1 MMMSSPTEEQ
11 REAINKDNSNILV
24 SAGAGSGKTFVLK
37 ERVLRLVSTKTT
49 VDKLIILTFTKNAAA
64 EMKERIRKIILE
76 NDEVK
81 DQLDLV
87 DSAYITTFD
96 SFANSIVKK
105 YNYLLNI
112 PKDFGIIDANIVKV
126 ELNKIIDDI
135 FNEYYDKDDEEFKEL
150 LTKYCYKNDKDL
162 KESIISMYNTLL
174 NIIDRDEYLDK
185 YIETHFSDNYI
196 NSLMEEYSNNIFNR
210 IEKLYPLYDEL
221 LELTIKD
228 TAKESNYNRFENI
241 KNSTTFDELLESL
254 STPIARANKGWY
266 EDGYK
271 PIKASIDNVEKKIKE
286 ELLHNENE
294 FMRLYKDTL
303 IPTKV
308 IIDILKELDKRI
320 VKFKEEH
327 NSYEFNDIAL
337 KAIELVKN
345 HPSVREEIKNNTYEI
360 MIDEYQ
366 DTNDIQETFI
376 SYIQNNNVYMVGDVK
391 QSIYRFRNANPYIF
405 KNKYDN
411 YSHNEGGYKIDLTK
425 NFRSR
430 EEVINNIN
438 NLFSII
444 MSDECGGANYKASH
458 AMKYGQ
464 VDYSSNKMNNYDYNF
479 ELYNYEMD
487 KEAYPKITKDEIEAF
502 IIADDIKKRLDRK
515 ETIMVEENKKNV
527 SREATYKDFAILV
540 DKSTNFDTL
549 KKILEYKGIPATI
562 YKDVNIKEDDEVFIL
577 KNLISLLVHIKDNNL
592 DYEFRH
598 AFMSIG
604 RSYIYKIDDATL
616 FDIFRDKTFKETE
629 LYTKCLELSNML
641 DGLSNKEILTKLID
655 EFDIINK
662 LVTVGDIKD
671 RTIKLEYF
679 IEQASSLNDFGYDIY
694 QLNDYF
700 NTVINSDNPIQIPG
714 KNADA
719 NAVKIMTIHGSKG
732 LEFPYVYMPYL
743 QSQFKGRNHTRYI
756 MSNNSKYGILLP
768 YSKDEVIDNTFV
780 YNLNDNYELKEEISE
795 KIRLLYVAITRAR
808 EKFILINSYKDKI
821 EPVDPN
827 LVIADDIFNC
837 KSFKDIITLL
847 RNYYSKYQVDIDLST
862 LGLTKDYNNSE
873 ASASK
878 NNIDESDIK
887 INIVDNNIEYKILD
901 NKHFSKQLSKVI
913 DKQFKDTLDFGTFMH
928 YCFEVYNFNDDNLDE
943 LEIPE
948 SNKEYIRNFLKH
960 DEVKDI
966 KNANIYKEHEIRFN
980 KDDSIFHGFIDL
992 LVEYDDHFDIIDYK
1006 TSSIDSPEY
1015 KEQLSG
1021 YKDYIESQY
1030 NKPCNIYLYSIK
1042 KDIFKKL

>member
-1 MMMSSPTEEQ
+1 MSKATEEQ
-11 REAINKDNSNILV
+11 RTAIEKDGSNILV

-76 NDEVK
+76 NDAVK

-112 PKDFGIIDANIVKV
+112 PKDFGVIDTNIVKA

-135 FNEYYDKDDEEFKEL
+135 FNEYYDKDDDEFKLL
-150 LTKYCYKNDKDL
+150 LTNYCEKNDKDL
-162 KESIISMYNTLL
+162 KESIINMYNTLL
-174 NIIDRDEYLDK
+174 NNIDRNTYLDEYIDK
-185 YIETHFSDNYI
+185 HFSDEFI
-196 NSLMEEYSNNIFNR
+196 QSLMDEYSNSIFNR
-210 IEKLYPLYDEL
+210 IQKLFPLYDEL
-221 LELTIKD
+221 LDLTLKD
-228 TAKESNYNRFENI
+228 TARESNYIRIENI
-241 KNSTTFDELLESL
+241 KNATNFDELLDSL
-254 STPIARANKGWY
+254 STPLAKANKGWY
-266 EDGYK
+266 DEGYK

-294 FMRLYKDTL
+294 FIKLYKDTL

-308 IIDILKELDKRI
+308 IINILKELDKRI
-320 VKFKEEH
+320 LKFKEEH
-327 NSYEFNDIAL
+327 NSYEFTDIAL
-337 KAIELVKN
+337 KAIELVKKY
-345 HPSVREEIKNNTYEI
+345 SEVREEIKNNTYEI

-366 DTNDIQETFI
+366 DTNDIQEEFI
-376 SYIQNNNVYMVGDVK
+376 RNIQNNNVYMVGDVK

-405 KNKYDN
+405 KVKYDN
-411 YSHNEGGYKIDLTK
+411 YSNDEGGFKIDLTK

-438 NLFSII
+438 DLFSII

-464 VDYSSNKMNNYDYNF
+464 VDYDNHKMENYNYNF
-479 ELYNYEMD
+479 ELYNYDMD
-487 KEAYPKITKDEIEAF
+487 KEKYPKMTQAEVEAF
-502 IIADDIKKRLDRK
+502 IIADDIKKKLDSK
-515 ETIMVEENKKNV
+515 LTIMVEENKNNI
-527 SREATYKDFAILV
+527 SREITYKDFAILV

-549 KKILEYKGIPATI
+549 KKVLEYRGIPSTI

-577 KNLISLLVHIKDNNL
+577 KNLISLLTHIKQNNL
-592 DYEFRH
+592 DHNFRH
-598 AFMSIG
+598 AYMSIG
-604 RSYIYKIDDATL
+604 RSYIYKIDDDIL
-616 FDIFRDKTFKETE
+616 FDIFRNNTFKETD
-629 LYTKCLELSNML
+629 LYKKCLELSNMI

-700 NTVINSDNPIQIPG
+700 DTIIESDNPIQIPG
-714 KNADA
+714 KNTDA

-732 LEFPYVYMPYL
+732 LEFPFVYMPYL
-743 QSQFKGRNHTRYI
+743 QSQFKGKKHTKYI
-756 MSNNSKYGILLP
+756 MSNNPNYGILLP
-768 YSKDEVIDNTFV
+768 YSHDEVIDNTFI

-808 EKFILINSYKDKI
+808 EKFIMINSYKDKT
-821 EPVDPN
+821 DPIDPS
-827 LVIADDIFNC
+827 LVIPDVLFNC
-837 KSFKDIITLL
+837 KSFKDIITIL

-862 LGLTKDYNNSE
+862 LGLTKDYNDSLESNY
-873 ASASK
+873 K
-878 NNIDESDIK
+878 GKIDDSNIK
-887 INIVDNNIEYKILD
+887 INIINNNINYKILD
-901 NKHFSKQLSKVI
+901 NKHFSKQLSSVI
-913 DKQFKDTLDFGTFMH
+913 DRSFKETLDFGTMMH
-928 YCFEVYNFNDDNLDE
+928 YCFELYDFNNNNLDKLSIDE
-943 LEIPE
+943 
-948 SNKEYIRNFLKH
+948 EYKNNIINFLKH
-960 DEVKDI
+960 DEVK
-966 KNANIYKEHEIRFN
+966 NISQAKVYKEHEIKYT
-980 KDDSIFHGFIDL
+980 KDDNIYHGVIDL

-1006 TSSIDSPEY
+1006 LSNIDTKEY
-1015 KEQLSG
+1015 EEQLNG
-1021 YKDYIESQY
+1021 YKYFIE
-1030 NKPCNIYLYSIK
+1030 NEFDKPTNIYLYSIK
-1042 KDIFKKL
+1042 KDLFKKI

>member
-1 MMMSSPTEEQ
+1 
-11 REAINKDNSNILV
+11 
-24 SAGAGSGKTFVLK
+24 
-37 ERVLRLVSTKTT
+37 
-49 VDKLIILTFTKNAAA
+49 
-64 EMKERIRKIILE
+64 
-76 NDEVK
+76 
-81 DQLDLV
+81 
-87 DSAYITTFD
+87 
-96 SFANSIVKK
+96 
-105 YNYLLNI
+105 
-112 PKDFGIIDANIVKV
+112 
-126 ELNKIIDDI
+126 
-135 FNEYYDKDDEEFKEL
+135 
-150 LTKYCYKNDKDL
+150 
-162 KESIISMYNTLL
+162 
-174 NIIDRDEYLDK
+174 
-185 YIETHFSDNYI
+185 
-196 NSLMEEYSNNIFNR
+196 
-210 IEKLYPLYDEL
+210 
-221 LELTIKD
+221 
-228 TAKESNYNRFENI
+228 

-294 FMRLYKDTL
+294 FIKLYKDTL

-327 NSYEFNDIAL
+327 NSYEFNDIAF

-345 HPSVREEIKNNTYEI
+345 HPTVREEIKNNTYEI

-464 VDYSSNKMNNYDYNF
+464 VDYSSNEMNNYDYNF

-487 KEAYPKITKDEIEAF
+487 KEEYPKITKDEIEAF

-616 FDIFRDKTFKETE
+616 FDIFRDKTFKETD
-629 LYTKCLELSNML
+629 LYNKCLELSNML

-655 EFDIINK
+655 EFDVINK

-743 QSQFKGRNHTRYI
+743 QSQFKGKNHTKYI

-873 ASASK
+873 PSAFK
-878 NNIDESDIK
+878 NNIDTCDIK
-887 INIVDNNIEYKILD
+887 INIIDNNIEYKILD

-913 DKQFKDTLDFGTFMH
+913 DKQFKD
-928 YCFEVYNFNDDNLDE
+928 
-943 LEIPE
+943 
-948 SNKEYIRNFLKH
+948 
-960 DEVKDI
+960 
-966 KNANIYKEHEIRFN
+966 
-980 KDDSIFHGFIDL
+980 
-992 LVEYDDHFDIIDYK
+992 
-1006 TSSIDSPEY
+1006 
-1015 KEQLSG
+1015 
-1021 YKDYIESQY
+1021 
-1030 NKPCNIYLYSIK
+1030 
-1042 KDIFKKL
+1042 